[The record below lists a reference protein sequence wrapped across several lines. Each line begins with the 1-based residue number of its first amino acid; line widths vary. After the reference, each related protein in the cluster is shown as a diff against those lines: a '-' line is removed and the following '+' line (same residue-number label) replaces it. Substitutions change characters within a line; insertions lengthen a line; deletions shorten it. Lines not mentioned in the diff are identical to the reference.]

1 MKDKKRDRM
10 HEEACAP
17 VEASEC
23 NISILQAIM
32 VHAICGLGLATGL
45 WISHINLV
53 SHPSDTIFL
62 IWIVETPAA
71 LLLYSYFRKGQEKH
85 SFLRAIGRGI
95 LAFPIGALIHAAV
108 AIVLGAPVGS
118 RYVACVYTLHLD
130 PSFVVGYRYLL
141 KTINWSLLMSSLT
154 VVPVASV
161 YGSSWADWQRLLA
174 CTKPNGSLEYML
186 CIPAH
191 GAVIGAWLGAWPMP
205 LDWERPWQEWPICV
219 TYGSLVGYVVGMVAS
234 VVVVLA
240 SSTGVRRRLKG
251 D

>member
-10 HEEACAP
+10 HEEASAP

-45 WISHINLV
+45 WISHHWHSINLV

-62 IWIVETPAA
+62 IW
-71 LLLYSYFRKGQEKH
+71 
-85 SFLRAIGRGI
+85 
-95 LAFPIGALIHAAV
+95 
-108 AIVLGAPVGS
+108 
-118 RYVACVYTLHLD
+118 
-130 PSFVVGYRYLL
+130 
-141 KTINWSLLMSSLT
+141 

-174 CTKPNGSLEYML
+174 CTKPIGSLEYML

-234 VVVVLA
+234 VVMVLA
-240 SSTGVRRRLKG
+240 SSTGAKRRRLKG

>member
-10 HEEACAP
+10 HEEASAP

-45 WISHINLV
+45 WISHHWHSINLV

-95 LAFPIGALIHAAV
+95 LAFPIGALIHAAI

-118 RYVACVYTLHLD
+118 RY
-130 PSFVVGYRYLL
+130 LL
-141 KTINWSLLMSSLT
+141 KINWSLLMSSFT

-174 CTKPNGSLEYML
+174 CTKPIGSLEYML

-234 VVVVLA
+234 VVMVLA
-240 SSTGVRRRLKG
+240 SSTGAKRRRLKG

>member
-85 SFLRAIGRGI
+85 SVFLIHILLTECYSDLSLLHLVTQFLRAIGRGI

-118 RYVACVYTLHLD
+118 RYV
-130 PSFVVGYRYLL
+130 
-141 KTINWSLLMSSLT
+141 

>member
-10 HEEACAP
+10 HEEASAP

-45 WISHINLV
+45 WISHHWHSINLV

-62 IWIVETPAA
+62 IW
-71 LLLYSYFRKGQEKH
+71 
-85 SFLRAIGRGI
+85 FLRAIGRGI
-95 LAFPIGALIHAAV
+95 LAFPIGALIHAAI

-118 RYVACVYTLHLD
+118 RYV
-130 PSFVVGYRYLL
+130 
-141 KTINWSLLMSSLT
+141 

-174 CTKPNGSLEYML
+174 CTKPIGSLEYML

-234 VVVVLA
+234 VVMVLA
-240 SSTGVRRRLKG
+240 SSTGAKRRRLKG

>member
-10 HEEACAP
+10 HEEASAP

-45 WISHINLV
+45 WISHHWHSINLV

-95 LAFPIGALIHAAV
+95 LAFPIGALIHAAI

-118 RYVACVYTLHLD
+118 RYV
-130 PSFVVGYRYLL
+130 
-141 KTINWSLLMSSLT
+141 

-174 CTKPNGSLEYML
+174 CTKPIGSLEYML

-234 VVVVLA
+234 VVMVLA
-240 SSTGVRRRLKG
+240 SSTGAKRRRLKG

>member
-118 RYVACVYTLHLD
+118 RYV
-130 PSFVVGYRYLL
+130 
-141 KTINWSLLMSSLT
+141 